1 MSDLTLEIV
10 EGPDAGKQIRL
21 DGPIEIGRGEG
32 AGLRLN
38 DDQVSRAH
46 ARITPD
52 PSGAVIEDL
61 GSSNGTFLN
70 HNELQGRA
78 QASAGDEILIGV
90 TVLQMRSAQQVAAQ
104 PSAVGEVPPA
114 LAMAARRPAYV
125 DPTAAPSGGT
135 VVPALDR
142 LVDAHVKAQA
152 RTAPIAVFAL
162 VVLAVIVYLGTQ

>member
-1 MSDLTLEIV
+1 MPDLTLEIV
-10 EGPDAGKQIRL
+10 EGPDAGRQVRL
-21 DGPIEIGRGEG
+21 DRAIEIGRGEG

-38 DDQVSRAH
+38 DHQASRAH

-52 PSGAVIEDL
+52 PSGAIIEDL

-78 QASAGDEILIGV
+78 LVAAGDEILIGV
-90 TVLQMRSAQQVAAQ
+90 TVLQARSAQQVAAQ
-104 PSAVGEVPPA
+104 PSAVREVPPA
-114 LAMAARRPAYV
+114 LAMAPRKPAYV
-125 DPTAAPSGGT
+125 DSAAAPAGP